1 MKRIYFLVIAA
12 IAMTHT
18 QAQNINDGLRYSL
31 EDNTGTARFTAL
43 SGAMGAL
50 GGDVSAMRVNPAGS
64 AVFVTGNVTLTAS
77 MTDLSNKAT
86 YFGNAENSFSNK
98 VNFNQAGGVF
108 VFNNPNESSSLKKFT
123 IGFNYDTSKNFGN
136 ELFFAGR
143 GNNSVSSFFIE
154 QAQGIPLDLLNL
166 QGNESISDLYAYLG
180 ETQGTA
186 AQNAF
191 LGYQGFLIDPL
202 DPDDPQNTQYLS
214 NTANGNFYQEFM
226 YLSKGFNSKFTLNF
240 ATQITD
246 YFYLGANLNTHSI
259 DFRRS
264 TLLVETNSNPGSFV
278 SAVGFENNLY
288 VRGAGISAQ
297 VGGIAKI
304 ANNLRLGLSFDTP
317 TWFEISEET
326 SQYLETRRIEDGQ
339 NITAIVNPN
348 VRNIYENYTLRTP
361 GKLTGSIAYIFG
373 QQGLLSFDYSYK
385 DHSNIKFSPDR
396 SSTYFDDLNSSI
408 NNTLTGVSTFK
419 IGGEY
424 RIDVFSLRGGYSYEG
439 SPYKDKETL
448 GDVQGFSLGAGYNVG
463 SYFFDLAYSR
473 TQQDRFE
480 QMYSV
485 GLTNAASVKSI
496 YNNFMFSVGFN
507 F

>member
-1 MKRIYFLVIAA
+1 M
-12 IAMTHT
+12 AMTHS

-50 GGDVSAMRVNPAGS
+50 GGDISAMRVNPAGG
-64 AVFVTGNVTLTAS
+64 AVFVTSNVTLTAS
-77 MTDLSNKAT
+77 LADIGNKAS
-86 YFGNAENSFSNK
+86 YFNNTEKTFSNK
-98 VNFNQAGGVF
+98 INLGQAGGVF
-108 VFNNPNESSSLKKFT
+108 VFNNPNEASAFKKFT
-123 IGFNYDTSKNFGN
+123 IGFNYDTSKNFDN
-136 ELFFAGR
+136 ELFIAGR
-143 GNNSVSSFFIE
+143 GNNTIGDFFLE
-154 QAQGIPLDLLNL
+154 QAQGISLDLFQL
-166 QGNESISDLYAYLG
+166 QGNENISDLYAYLG

-191 LGYQGFLIDPL
+191 LGYQGYLFNPIDP
-202 DPDDPQNTQYLS
+202 DNPNNTEYLS
-214 NTANGNFYQEFM
+214 NIANGSYNQEFL
-226 YLSKGFNSKFTLNF
+226 YISKGYNSKFTLNF

-246 YFYLGANLNTHSI
+246 NFYLGANLNTHSI

-297 VGGIAKI
+297 FGGIAKV
-304 ANNLRLGLSFDTP
+304 AENLRLGLTFDTP
-317 TWFEISEET
+317 TWYDISEET
-326 SQYLETRRIEDGQ
+326 SQYLETRRLEEGR
-339 NITAIVNPN
+339 NVTAVINPN

-373 QQGLLSFDYSYK
+373 QHGLVSFDYSYK

-396 SSTYFDDLNSSI
+396 TSIYFNELNNSI
-408 NNTLTGVSTFK
+408 ENTLTGVSTYK
-419 IGGEY
+419 IGAEY
-424 RIDVFSLRGGYSYEG
+424 RIDLFSLRGGYSYEE
-439 SPYKDKETL
+439 SPYKDSETL
-448 GDVQGFSLGAGYNVG
+448 GDLQGFSLGLGYNLG

-485 GLTNAASVKSI
+485 GLTDAAEVSST